1 MKKIIWKIN
10 TILNELKE
18 NKYSYQENENI
29 EVEQQNFFT
38 LQNELFDCF
47 NQIYEDIKINS
58 KILSSKI
65 SNRLNY
71 INSLKEELEY
81 YSDFCNPSTVD
92 YTESLALFTEMSN
105 NMAHVIENYVKEN
118 NLSKNRDV
126 HELRALMYDIKTVGL
141 NKIAK
146 TTLNKENEG
155 IIVGTETDDYKSVNN
170 KVLVLDLPR
179 YGQLSWHYSDK
190 RNINNVNNIEK
201 LPTYRYEIQ
210 KGVMDSREIS
220 LNSKLLLGQ
229 GHVNDLNIHNKID
242 REIPFGH
249 EDELKLAL
257 DIYYDILNNK
267 DEYATY
273 ESKLRSA
280 CIRHGMPSKET
291 FNMILDK
298 VMDTMYGKL
307 NYEKDELKKWRDNIE
322 HDRW

>member
-1 MKKIIWKIN
+1 MKELIESIKIIKSRFRD
-10 TILNELKE
+10 NEYSQSIE
-18 NKYSYQENENI
+18 NSIDEQED
-29 EVEQQNFFT
+29 FFQ
-38 LQNELFDCF
+38 LQKQLFDCF
-47 NQIYEDIKINS
+47 KIVYAS
-58 KILSSKI
+58 ISRKKIDVKQT
-65 SNRLNY
+65 NRINNTINLN
-71 INSLKEELEY
+71 EELEY
-81 YSDFCNPSTVD
+81 YSDYSDPSTTEYV
-92 YTESLALFTEMSN
+92 ESLALFTEITN
-105 NMAHVIENYVKEN
+105 NMAHIIESGIKN
-118 NLSKNRDV
+118 NDLTKNKD
-126 HELRALMYDIKTVGL
+126 LRTIKNLMYDIKTIAL
-141 NKIAK
+141 DKIAK
-146 TTLNKENEG
+146 ATLNKENEG

-179 YGQLSWHYSDK
+179 YGQLSWHYGA
-190 RNINNVNNIEK
+190 NNDIYKQQNYLSK

-210 KGVMDSREIS
+210 KGVMDSRETS

-280 CIRHGMPSKET
+280 CLRHGMPSKET

-322 HDRW
+322 HDR

>member
-1 MKKIIWKIN
+1 
-10 TILNELKE
+10 
-18 NKYSYQENENI
+18 
-29 EVEQQNFFT
+29 
-38 LQNELFDCF
+38 
-47 NQIYEDIKINS
+47 
-58 KILSSKI
+58 
-65 SNRLNY
+65 
-71 INSLKEELEY
+71 
-81 YSDFCNPSTVD
+81 
-92 YTESLALFTEMSN
+92 
-105 NMAHVIENYVKEN
+105 MAHTIEDSIRNN
-118 NLSKNRDV
+118 NLSKNK
-126 HELRALMYDIKTVGL
+126 EMKNIKNSFYNIKTIGL
-141 NKIAK
+141 NKIARIGI
-146 TTLNKENEG
+146 NKENEG
-155 IIVGTETDDYKSVNN
+155 IIIGIETDDYKSINN

-179 YGQLSWHYSDK
+179 YGQLSWHYNNKMNASD
-190 RNINNVNNIEK
+190 INYVEQ
-201 LPTYRYEIQ
+201 LPTYRYKIQ
-210 KGVMDSREIS
+210 KGVMDSRETS

-280 CIRHGMPSKET
+280 CLRHGMPSKET

-322 HDRW
+322 HDR

>member
-1 MKKIIWKIN
+1 MKP
-10 TILNELKE
+10 ILLKKSRE
-18 NKYSYQENENI
+18 NSIYQ
-29 EVEQQNFFT
+29 
-38 LQNELFDCF
+38 
-47 NQIYEDIKINS
+47 
-58 KILSSKI
+58 
-65 SNRLNY
+65 
-71 INSLKEELEY
+71 LKEELEY
-81 YSDFCNPSTVD
+81 YSDYSDSSTIEYV
-92 YTESLALFTEMSN
+92 ESLALFTEMLN
-105 NMAHVIENYVKEN
+105 NMAHTIEDGIRKN
-118 NLSKNRDV
+118 NLFKDKEIKSIKNSF
-126 HELRALMYDIKTVGL
+126 YDIKTIGL
-141 NKIAK
+141 DKIAK
-146 TTLNKENEG
+146 IALDKENEG
-155 IIVGTETDDYKSVNN
+155 IIAGTETDDYKSVNN

-190 RNINNVNNIEK
+190 RNIHETKNLGK

-210 KGVMDSREIS
+210 KGVMDSRETS

-280 CIRHGMPSKET
+280 CLRHGMPSKET

>member
-1 MKKIIWKIN
+1 MVNEINRIKEQIKKNDYGNNSLELRHLEQKEFFKLQEELYSEFKKIYRKIN
-10 TILNELKE
+10 KKDFEEYEVDSTKKSRE
-18 NKYSYQENENI
+18 NSIYQ
-29 EVEQQNFFT
+29 
-38 LQNELFDCF
+38 
-47 NQIYEDIKINS
+47 
-58 KILSSKI
+58 
-65 SNRLNY
+65 
-71 INSLKEELEY
+71 LKEELEY
-81 YSDFCNPSTVD
+81 YSDYSDSSTIEYV
-92 YTESLALFTEMSN
+92 ESFALFTEMLN
-105 NMAHVIENYVKEN
+105 NMAHTIEDSIRKN
-118 NLSKNRDV
+118 NLFKDKEIKSIKNSF
-126 HELRALMYDIKTVGL
+126 YDIKTIGL
-141 NKIAK
+141 DKIAK
-146 TTLNKENEG
+146 IALDKENEG
-155 IIVGTETDDYKSVNN
+155 IVVGTETDDYKSVNN

-190 RNINNVNNIEK
+190 RNIHETKNLGK

-210 KGVMDSREIS
+210 KGVMDSRETS

-280 CIRHGMPSKET
+280 CLRHGMPSKET

-322 HDRW
+322 HDR